1 MDVLNAIQTLGYPVV
16 VSIALAY
23 FCKYMIDQQQKNV
36 EKMFEMYAKAN
47 EDNREAIRAN
57 TEAINRLCD
66 KLEKEDKDE

>member
-47 EDNREAIRAN
+47 EDNKEAIRAN
-57 TEAINRLCD
+57 TEAINKLCD
-66 KLEKEDKDE
+66 MLEEKEK

>member
-47 EDNREAIRAN
+47 E
-57 TEAINRLCD
+57 TTTG
-66 KLEKEDKDE
+66 